1 MQPLTRIPAFALL
14 VHTIARVLFYFA
26 PLAILARLVGLITGM
41 PLAGATI
48 TAQFLQSK
56 HGVRQALHMA
66 KDELSQLTHDQWS
79 DDFWGVPA
87 PEKASSTAFEKVAGD
102 IVEPTRSQHTENTQG
117 SSHTQLHFY
126 WGSNDHWIAQDTRDR
141 IIATRART
149 EGKLGDERKP
159 IMEIDGHGIGHAFCL
174 SELGNQVVA
183 KKCAEWICGLQ

>member
-1 MQPLTRIPAFALL
+1 
-14 VHTIARVLFYFA
+14 
-26 PLAILARLVGLITGM
+26 M

-66 KDELSQLTHDQWS
+66 KDELAQLTHDQWS
-79 DDFWGVPA
+79 DDFWGVLTPK
-87 PEKASSTAFEKVAGD
+87 KASSTAFQKAAGE
-102 IVEPTRSQHTENTQG
+102 IAESTRSQHSAETSQG
-117 SSHTQLHFY
+117 NSHTQLHFY
-126 WGSNDHWIAQDTRDR
+126 WGSDDHWIAKDTRDR

-149 EGKLGDERKP
+149 EGKTGDERKP

-183 KKCAEWICGLQ
+183 KKCADWIGGLLY